1 MYTATNT
8 PEWHIQYLMRGEEL
22 ENLLCSKICFSKLW
36 LYMFFKNTDNSTFF
50 CLRYSLFLL
59 LILSLISSSSK
70 DTKHVTGTLKA
81 GDAILYDTHL
91 LHCASENVSQDKRRT
106 LLTLSAQ
113 EENKDNKKEKSNI
126 KKKYRK
132 KLQLKD
138 INNWQTDE

>member
-1 MYTATNT
+1 
-8 PEWHIQYLMRGEEL
+8 
-22 ENLLCSKICFSKLW
+22 
-36 LYMFFKNTDNSTFF
+36 
-50 CLRYSLFLL
+50 
-59 LILSLISSSSK
+59 
-70 DTKHVTGTLKA
+70 VTGTLKA

-91 LHCASENVSQDKRRT
+91 LHCASENVSKDKRRT